1 MNEDKIKLDVIAKAE
16 IIAKAIRRGNDVEIR
31 KTSSGVSVTE
41 ISKRVLAR

>member
-1 MNEDKIKLDVIAKAE
+1 MNDDKIRLDVIAKAE

-31 KTSSGVSVTE
+31 KTSSGISVTE